1 MKKNNVFFTAVILCS
16 MILASCAAP
25 RTFVPYAR
33 SSVST
38 ESLVPGKNYE
48 IINTITAEAVV
59 AVSSKKGTLE
69 IEPDSGE
76 FLNIC
81 NVADEG
87 VKYNV
92 EKSKG
97 ILLYGLVEGLDLGDP
112 DPCDGNSMASGLAA
126 YKLIKEIKNSEADG
140 IVAPMISVD
149 VEETGTGF
157 FSRTVTYK
165 VVITAKLVKIH

>member
-1 MKKNNVFFTAVILCS
+1 MKKTLCFMAVIFCS

-25 RTFVPYAR
+25 RTYVPYAR

-48 IINTITAEAVV
+48 IIKTIAAEAVV